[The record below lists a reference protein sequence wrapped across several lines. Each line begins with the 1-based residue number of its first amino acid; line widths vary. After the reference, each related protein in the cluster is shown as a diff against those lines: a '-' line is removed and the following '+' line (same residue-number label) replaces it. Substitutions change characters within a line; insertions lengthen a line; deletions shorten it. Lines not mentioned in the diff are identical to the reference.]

1 MKVAKEAVDDLYERK
16 SPSSAR
22 GGEDVELAVSAYL
35 GAVGAT
41 VERRGGFVADPKR
54 KGIVV
59 HQDKEARV
67 VTDWK
72 PLTDM
77 EEEG

>member
-1 MKVAKEAVDDLYERK
+1 MRIAKRAVDDLYERK
-16 SPSSAR
+16 SND
-22 GGEDVELAVSAYL
+22 GCCKGEDVEVGVSAYL